1 MRMNGIIGE
10 IITALEYA
18 NDVSNENDNF
28 YSAYISGSAIDEM
41 DYFSENNIPFSLL
54 TKLGKDMQ
62 GETHIDFIASEYGI
76 DEDDLL
82 YSSAP
87 SSVSMEGTLLIKS
100 TAPSFIKKEE
110 VMRFIDEKKIDK
122 LYISSLL
129 LSFDPVRKEIV
140 SAIESKK
147 DKIERVVIDA
157 KDPVNTMML
166 EDLYDSV
173 KRISMAVKEC
183 YISGEVFTVDGVKRV
198 SSEMVKELF

>member
-18 NDVSNENDNF
+18 YDVSNENDNF